1 MPIYAPVRV
10 MHRIGSIVTTC
21 ALLLSFTATQA
32 AAQSARDSTAVLRTV
47 EQFHRALAKGDSVA
61 ALALLAPDVAILES
75 GGSETLADYRGH
87 HLPGDIEYAR
97 AVPSVRGAA
106 HVVIVGDAAWVTS
119 TSTTQG
125 TFKERAINSV
135 SAELVVLSRVGGEW
149 RIRAIHW
156 SSRAKRS

>member
-106 HVVIVGDAAWVTS
+106 HVVIVGDAAWVDR
-119 TSTTQG
+119 
-125 TFKERAINSV
+125 KSV
-135 SAELVVLSRVGGEW
+135 V
-149 RIRAIHW
+149 
-156 SSRAKRS
+156 

>member
-1 MPIYAPVRV
+1 

-21 ALLLSFTATQA
+21 LLLLSFTTTKA

-47 EQFHRALAKGDSVA
+47 DQFHRALASGDSVA

-87 HLPGDIEYAR
+87 HLPADIEYAR

-106 HVVIVGDAAWVTS
+106 PCRH
-119 TSTTQG
+119 
-125 TFKERAINSV
+125 R
-135 SAELVVLSRVGGEW
+135 R
-149 RIRAIHW
+149 
-156 SSRAKRS
+156 

>member
-1 MPIYAPVRV
+1 MSIQPPVRV

-21 ALLLSFTATQA
+21 LLLLSFTTTKA

-47 EQFHRALAKGDSVA
+47 DQFHRALASGDSVA

-87 HLPGDIEYAR
+87 HLPADIEYAR

-135 SAELVVLSRVGGEW
+135 SAELVVLSRVSGEW

-156 SSRAKRS
+156 SSRAKR

>member
-1 MPIYAPVRV
+1 MPVPPSTRMVHRV
-10 MHRIGSIVTTC
+10 VSIVAAC
-21 ALLLSFTATQA
+21 ATLMSFTATDA
-32 AAQSARDSTAVLRTV
+32 AAQPARDSAAVLRTV
-47 EQFHRALAKGDSVA
+47 EQFHRALASGDSTA
-61 ALALLAPDVAILES
+61 ALAMLASDVTILES

-97 AVPSVRGAA
+97 AVPSVRGPA
-106 HVVIVGDAAWVTS
+106 HIVIVGDAAWVSS

-135 SAELVVLSRVGGEW
+135 GAELVVLSRVGGEW